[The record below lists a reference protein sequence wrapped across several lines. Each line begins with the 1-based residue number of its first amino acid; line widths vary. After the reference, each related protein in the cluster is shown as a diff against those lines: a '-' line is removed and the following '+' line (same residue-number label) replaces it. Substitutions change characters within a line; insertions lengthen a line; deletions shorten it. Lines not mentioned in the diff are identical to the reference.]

1 MSLVGITLTGC
12 VVGVWNFLPLGAD
25 PFTVFVNGFATTFH
39 SSYGVWFY
47 ILTVFLLVF
56 VFFANKKY
64 IGVGTVF
71 NLLCIGGIA
80 DGVNNLLHSWVSAE
94 LPLGAALAVMALNLV
109 VLCFASS
116 LYITSN
122 LGVSAYDAM
131 ALMLA
136 DRHWF
141 SFRVA
146 RVITD
151 GLCVVIGILL
161 GADIGTATILTA
173 FFMGPLIQFFNRHV
187 SEKLLKVT

>member
-47 ILTVFLLVF
+47 IITGLLLVF